1 MVKSQNLKILNSS
14 KKCTGLWTR
23 VEGVKKSVLNYMII
37 ETENEDLVKEMW
49 IDSDRKYTPKH
60 LVDGRYVYTDH
71 NTMMLEMNWNM
82 RYREKENK
90 RTCINSK
97 TKSQFNEKTSK
108 GELLAMW
115 KDEKETLIK
124 FSQWNEKVI
133 EIAEETFKEKI
144 KKKRERKEIRILKRK
159 KKELE
164 KRMVKVEKEE
174 KEMLQKRRKLI
185 DMHIEEYR
193 RQDNAYKTQCVAKK
207 IKSEKGFDGG
217 AFWEY
222 LKKVE
227 GRRSEAVKALRNEEG
242 VLEEDPEAM
251 IEIYQNFYQ
260 KLLTGKPMETKEG
273 VEQLVDKYVE
283 VLERKALREVI
294 EPFTKEEYQ
303 EVKKEIK
310 NGKALTCKD
319 GDMN

>member
-1 MVKSQNLKILNSS
+1 M
-14 KKCTGLWTR
+14 
-23 VEGVKKSVLNYMII
+23 EGVKKSVLDYMII

-49 IDSDRKYTPKH
+49 IDSDREYTPKH
-60 LVDGRYVYTDH
+60 LVDERYIYTDH

-97 TKSQFNEKTSK
+97 RKNQFNEKTSK

-124 FSQWNEKVI
+124 FSQWNEKVM

-260 KLLTGKPMETKEG
+260 KLLTGKAMKTKEG
-273 VEQLVDKYVE
+273 VEVEQLVNKYVE